1 MKTSEIKNIM
11 IIFSDNDFV
20 RVWDWIGKNVLFTIK
35 NKNICDEY
43 MLEDSE
49 TIENFVHSL
58 LPTAIEF
65 TQYKVGKFEDYC
77 RYKDIDKEYVK
88 LLSDSFHYVGFV
100 YNFKETDDVY
110 GIGGCETLIIDLE
123 KNESYI
129 R

>member
-20 RVWDWIGKNVLFTIK
+20 RVFDWIGKITLSTIK

-43 MLEDSE
+43 MLEESE
-49 TIENFVHSL
+49 DIEKFIYSL

-65 TQYKVGKFEDYC
+65 TQYKVGKYERYC
-77 RYKDIDKEYVK
+77 RYNDIKKEDVK
-88 LLSDSFHYVGFV
+88 WLSDEFNNIDFV

-110 GIGGCETLIIDLE
+110 GLGGCETLIIDLE

>member
-1 MKTSEIKNIM
+1 MKTSDIKNIM
-11 IIFSDNDFV
+11 IVFSDNDFV
-20 RVWDWIGKNVLFTIK
+20 RVFDWIGKITLSTIK

-65 TQYKVGKFEDYC
+65 IQYKVGKYERYC
-77 RYKDIDKEYVK
+77 RYQDVKKDHVK
-88 LLSDSFHYVGFV
+88 WLSDEFNYIRFV
-100 YNFKETDDVY
+100 YNFDETHDDY
-110 GIGGCETLIIDLE
+110 RIGGCETLIIDLE